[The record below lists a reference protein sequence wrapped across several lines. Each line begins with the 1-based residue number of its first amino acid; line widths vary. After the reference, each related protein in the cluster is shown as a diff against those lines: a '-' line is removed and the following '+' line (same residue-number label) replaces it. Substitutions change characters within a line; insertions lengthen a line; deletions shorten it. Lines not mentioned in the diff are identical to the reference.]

1 MLLFPNSKL
10 STNKPPSNFRWKFT
24 GHLDR
29 THIAPF
35 PFKIKVEWL
44 RSLPSWC
51 FIPCGFLYHRFRNS
65 MVSRGLGDK
74 CSLVVYWNSSF
85 FVHSSIFDSVRRLSF
100 WHSMR
105 SGWGENKC
113 EENGSTDIAVCFTIL
128 KRMLEEPP
136 KPFHLKSHS
145 PCDPNYGRSSAGSGA
160 SPRILSASSSAIMI
174 VGLPPWTR
182 IIHAILHSN
191 LLNLTTVMYN
201 VIVQP
206 SLDTYG
212 DRSFLNTFQMWKFDS
227 DVTAWSANFEPRYA
241 LRLPL
246 VIEGII
252 EASATRRFS
261 TPVSQRP

>member
-1 MLLFPNSKL
+1 MRWCWKTFNPDQFFQEDSVPISWRMQYHITSETFSREMDPPWSQITVSMLLFPNSKL
-10 STNKPPSNFRWKFT
+10 STNKPPSIFCWKFT

-51 FIPCGFLYHRFRNS
+51 FIPCGFLCHRSRNS

-113 EENGSTDIAVCFTIL
+113 KENGSTDIAVCFTIL

-136 KPFHLKSHS
+136 KPYHLKISF
-145 PCDPNYGRSSAGSGA
+145 
-160 SPRILSASSSAIMI
+160 
-174 VGLPPWTR
+174 
-182 IIHAILHSN
+182 
-191 LLNLTTVMYN
+191 
-201 VIVQP
+201 
-206 SLDTYG
+206 SL
-212 DRSFLNTFQMWKFDS
+212 RPKLRQVLCRK
-227 DVTAWSANFEPRYA
+227 WS
-241 LRLPL
+241 
-246 VIEGII
+246 
-252 EASATRRFS
+252 FS
-261 TPVSQRP
+261 TYSIRKQFCHHDRWPSPVDKNHPRDSSQ